1 MKKIVLTICFLS
13 LLVFACKQEIPSTA
27 TAAPSGLSYAI
38 ASTSILKGDVG
49 SSVAPDINNGG
60 GKLQF
65 TLNGTAV
72 SGISL
77 NSSTGV
83 ITWSSALGVGSYNI
97 VVLATNSMGS
107 CSGTYSLIVKGNGQ
121 VTAPLGFSYSPS
133 SSTIVSGTIGA
144 SVAPQINNGGGTIN
158 YALNGTIPAGISIH
172 ATTGIISWSN
182 SVATGNYT
190 LNVTAT
196 NSVGSTSTSY
206 GLTVS
211 ASATVSIP
219 SSFAYSPATGT
230 SVSGT
235 AGASS
240 TPSIN
245 NGLGTI
251 TYALNG
257 TIPTGISINAS
268 TGVINWNNTL
278 AVGNYVLTAKASNSA
293 GSVTTNFTLSI
304 TAPAAIIS
312 FSAVILPVMTT
323 SCGGCHSYTKTYAG
337 ITANL
342 TGCASIQDKIG
353 TTYCG
358 GSRMPVGANPL
369 PATYIADF
377 KNWIAQ
383 GKLNN

>member
-1 MKKIVLTICFLS
+1 MKKIIIFACTIS
-13 LLVFACKQEIPSTA
+13 LLVFACKQDAPTTA
-27 TAAPSGLSYAI
+27 TAAPSNFSYAV

-60 GKLQF
+60 GKLTF

-72 SGISL
+72 SGISV

-83 ITWSSALGVGSYNI
+83 ITWSSALAVGTYQI
-97 VVLATNSMGS
+97 VILATNSMGS
-107 CSGTYSLIVKGNGQ
+107 CSGTYSLIVNGNGQ
-121 VTAPLGFSYSPS
+121 VTAPTAFSYSPA
-133 SSTIVSGTIGA
+133 SSTIVAGTAGT
-144 SVAPQINNGGGTIN
+144 SVAPQITNGGASIN
-158 YALNGTIPAGISIH
+158 YALIGSIPSGISIN
-172 ATTGIISWSN
+172 ATTGVISWSN
-182 SVATGNYT
+182 LVAVGTYA
-190 LNVTAT
+190 LNVSAA
-196 NSVGSTSTSY
+196 NSAGTVNASY

-211 ASATVSIP
+211 ASASVSVP
-219 SSFAYSPATGT
+219 SSFSYNPATAS

-235 AGASS
+235 AGVSAS
-240 TPSIN
+240 PSIN

-251 TYALNG
+251 TYSVTG
-257 TIPTGISINAS
+257 TIPAGISINAT
-268 TGVINWNNTL
+268 TGVISWSNTL
-278 AVGNYVLTAKASNSA
+278 AVGNYALSVKATNSA
-293 GSVTTNFTLSI
+293 GSTTTNFALNI

-337 ITANL
+337 ITGHL
-342 TGCASIQDKIG
+342 TGCTSIQDKIG

-377 KNWIAQ
+377 NTWIAQ